1 MFRDLFGSSFLFA
14 KGDETWKLKRK
25 ACAPGFYKD
34 KLIDLIEAMKDT
46 SNDYAKAW
54 KDQIKASSS
63 N

>member
-54 KDQIKASSS
+54 KD
-63 N
+63 